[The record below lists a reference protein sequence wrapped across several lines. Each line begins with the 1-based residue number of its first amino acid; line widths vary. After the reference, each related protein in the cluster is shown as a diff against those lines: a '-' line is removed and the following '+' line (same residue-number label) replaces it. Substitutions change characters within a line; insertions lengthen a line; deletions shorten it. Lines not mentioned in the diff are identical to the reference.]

1 MRVSINRGKDFSYKT
16 VEVTGRG
23 DASTFTAFS
32 AAKYEQ
38 YRRGMHNFFTAA
50 MVGTALPGA
59 DQHRTLQYTKHK
71 FDCYCF
77 YEIFVR
83 AARLCLAYL

>member
-50 MVGTALPGA
+50 MVGTALLGA
-59 DQHRTLQYTKHK
+59 DQQRQTMQTAKFQHK
-71 FDCYCF
+71 
-77 YEIFVR
+77 
-83 AARLCLAYL
+83 L

>member
-59 DQHRTLQYTKHK
+59 GQHRTL

-77 YEIFVR
+77 YEIFFSSSEALFGVTPGR
-83 AARLCLAYL
+83 